1 MFINKLANISYENI
15 HELPMNN
22 TFGLKSD
29 SYLSLLYNLSWT
41 FSPEISSGTA
51 NKFYL
56 QDVVTELGI
65 CYAVNSKIAI
75 YHSFELRIFY
85 FK

>member
-1 MFINKLANISYENI
+1 
-15 HELPMNN
+15 MNN
-22 TFGLKSD
+22 TFALKSD
-29 SYLSLLYNLSWT
+29 SYLSLLYNLSKT

-65 CYAVNSKIAI
+65 CYSVNSKIGI
-75 YHSFELRIFY
+75 YHSFE
-85 FK
+85 